1 MRAVV
6 CREWG
11 TPEDLT
17 IDDLPEPDLTEG
29 GVRIAVKACGV
40 NFADTLMIT
49 GEYQTRP
56 PFPFSPGLEVSG
68 DVLEVAPGITHV
80 KPGDRVMAM
89 TSWGGYAEQVM
100 APGEAVYKV
109 PDGMDYISA
118 AAFPV
123 VYGTSH
129 IGLKEKLDLQP
140 GEVLLVLG
148 AAGGVGL
155 TAVELGKKMGATVI
169 ATAGGQDKLAVAKEY
184 GADHLI
190 DHNQEDI
197 RARVKQITDGRGADC
212 VYDPV
217 GGSAFDASLR
227 AIVHCGRILIVG
239 FASGTIPQ
247 VPANILLVKNISLIG
262 YFWGAHRKLDPEL
275 IQSSFDE
282 LLNWYAAGE
291 LKPHVSH
298 TFDLS
303 ETANAMHVLKSRKST
318 GKVVL
323 TTETKYPKDPS
334 M

>member
-17 IDDLPEPDLTEG
+17 VEDLPEPEMTEG
-29 GVRIAVKACGV
+29 GVRIAVGAAGV

-56 PFPFSPGLEVSG
+56 PFPFSPGLEVG
-68 DVLEVAPGITHV
+68 GTVLECAPGVTRV
-80 KPGDRVMAM
+80 KPGDKVMAM
-89 TSWGGYAEQVM
+89 VSWGGYAEQVV
-100 APGEAVYKV
+100 APEADVYKV
-109 PDGMDYISA
+109 PDSMDEISA

-129 IGLKEKLDLQP
+129 IGLKDKLKLQP
-140 GEVLLVLG
+140 GEVLLVNG

-155 TAVELGKKMGATVI
+155 TAVELGKKLGATVI
-169 ATAGGQDKLAVAKEY
+169 ATAGGADKLAVAKQY

-190 DHNQEDI
+190 DYREEDI
-197 RARVKQITDGRGADC
+197 RQRVKQITEGRGADA

-217 GGSAFDASLR
+217 GGAAFDASLR
-227 AIVHCGRILIVG
+227 AVTQRGRILVVG

-247 VPANILLVKNISLIG
+247 VPANILLVKNITLIG
-262 YFWGAHRKLDPEL
+262 YFWGAHRKLDPDL
-275 IQSSFDE
+275 VQRSFAE
-282 LLNWYAAGE
+282 LLDWYAAGE
-291 LKPHVSH
+291 LKPHVWH

-303 ETANAMHVLKSRKST
+303 EAAQAMDSLKNRKST

-323 TTETKYPKDPS
+323 TTATRH
-334 M
+334 